1 MINEQMSSS
10 AASSDEDSD
19 VEDAQTAL
27 AAASLRLQSLVAVRT
42 ELNELDR
49 KRAALM
55 VRLASLERQVIG
67 DERALGAMQA
77 RLADVHD
84 GDDDDNGAAL
94 SFRASLRKNIARQR
108 RLQRELAGFVDALV
122 AGDAAVQ

>member
-84 GDDDDNGAAL
+84 GDDDNGAAL
-94 SFRASLRKNIARQR
+94 SFRASLRKSIARQR